1 MSSNQT
7 PSNIGTQE
15 IPKDWIEGLKQ
26 NFASDLTSGFI
37 VFLLALPLSLGI
49 AGASGFPPIMGVLT
63 AIIGGI
69 LASFLTGSPLSI
81 KGPAAGLIVIVAGAV
96 SEFGGGTIGW
106 QLTLGVMVV
115 AGLIQ
120 VLFGVLKLGK
130 FVDVFP
136 LSAIHGMLAAIGL
149 IIIAKQIPI
158 LLNVDPAMMKGKG
171 PISLFAHIPEFI
183 AYLDPQVSIIG
194 VVSLAF
200 MMGWPLIKQKHLKQ
214 IPAPLLVL
222 LFAIPAG
229 VFMDLKDGSPDYTL
243 IKVGN
248 IAEQVGWN
256 VDFSGVSMV
265 GVFIKYVIMVSLV
278 GSLESLLT
286 VKAIDMMDPYK
297 RKSDPNKDMIAVG
310 AANTFAAVLGGIPM
324 ISEVARSS
332 ANVINGGKTRW
343 ANFFHGV
350 FLLIFALAA
359 YPLLEMIPN
368 AALAAMLISVGIK
381 LAHPK
386 EFSHMY
392 KIGPEQ
398 LAIFLTTIFFTLFED
413 LLIGIA
419 SGMALK
425 MVLHVLRGAS
435 WKGLFKA
442 AIVVE
447 EDGDVVNVHLQQAAV
462 FTNYMAIKSRL
473 ASIPSGKHVRIDFT
487 DLALIDHSVMENL
500 HHFKDDYTNAGGEVR
515 LIGLDDMK
523 AFSDHPLAARKAIS
537 QKASKQKRVIATDGR
552 FDEEKVLHDLKH
564 YLPGQAALKD
574 FVHHNSLHSFQDK
587 EFFDAIFSATEI
599 FGIQS
604 TFNINEYR
612 KLYKQGRI
620 RADILDRVIVETK
633 GQEHL
638 GKYIHTM
645 LEKPFSHAY
654 TPRIGALRKKWKH
667 VYHFNLEDLVQPML
681 FRIIGAYLDQGIAI
695 DHFPNTDDGLLAGV
709 RQLEKHSFSSFF
721 NSKRVRE
728 LLQSDTLTLTQL
740 LKIVVGEEAY
750 YEQYIFDQQFSHK
763 GWSGIIG
770 AIEATPDTLLF
781 SKSIDLKEFIMLE
794 LLLEI
799 DALDTYLG
807 KKWDSLAM
815 HVETAPEDYFKPVEH
830 GELQEILKLWQ
841 LAFEWDYYDEVLA
854 ALKNIA
860 EKPRKPLPE
869 KKSFQAVFCIDDRE
883 DSIRRHFEYADPN
896 CETIGAP
903 GFFGAAIYFQAL
915 GSKFYEKNCP
925 VPITPK
931 HLIKETETKSKHKTE
946 RLHSQ
951 RSHTAISGFIHSLAL
966 GFVAAG
972 RFALDLYKPQMRPD
986 IADAYSHMD
995 IRGKLQIEADAQ
1007 PKFENGLQIGY
1018 TVEEMADVVYNLLRN
1033 HGMNENLSDIVYII
1047 SHGSSSANNPHHGAH
1062 DCGACSGRPGAVN
1075 ARVFAHMANHKG
1087 VRALLAKRGM
1097 VIENRTQFLGAMHDT
1112 ASDEIRYYDR
1122 SSLSDANYAKHQKNL
1137 KAIEKALDLNAME
1150 RARRFASIDIT
1161 KDISNV
1167 RQKIKERSVSYFE
1180 PRPELGHGTN
1190 ALCYVGSRPMVADM
1204 FLDRRAFHQTY
1215 DHRSDPDGSILKAVL
1230 GPLPI
1235 VCGGIN
1241 LEYYFS
1247 RMDIE
1252 KMGAGTKLP
1261 HHVMGLIG
1269 VTNSAD
1275 GDLRPG
1281 LPLQMVENHDPV
1293 RLLMIIEQ
1301 KPSLVFEILK
1311 SVPTNYDWFDKGWIH
1326 LVVLSPEDNKLYRFE
1341 NGAFKPYSPIS
1352 KVNHSKDILGLI
1364 GSAKEMDTNH
1374 ILDATKEN
1382 IPVHIYN

>member
-1 MSSNQT
+1 MSSNNTQ
-7 PSNIGTQE
+7 SNTSTQE
-15 IPKDWIEGLKQ
+15 VPKDWLEGLKQ
-26 NFASDLTSGFI
+26 NFSSDLTSGFI

-49 AGASGFPPIMGVLT
+49 AGASGFPPIMGVLS
-63 AIIGGI
+63 AIIGGVF
-69 LASFLTGSPLSI
+69 ATFLTGSPLSI

-120 VLFGVLKLGK
+120 VLFGVLKFGK
-130 FVDVFP
+130 YVDIFP

-149 IIIAKQIPI
+149 IIIAKQVPV

-171 PISLFAHIPEFI
+171 PISLILHIPEFI
-183 AYLDPQVSIIG
+183 ANLDPKVSIIG
-194 VVSLAF
+194 AVSLVL
-200 MMGWPLIKQKHLKQ
+200 MMGWPLIKQKHLKK

-229 VFMDLKDGSPDYTL
+229 VFMGLKDGSPDYTL

-256 VDFSGVSMV
+256 VDFSGVSVV
-265 GVFIKYVIMVSLV
+265 GVFIKYVIMVALV

-286 VKAIDMMDPYK
+286 VKAIDMMDPFK
-297 RKSDPNKDMIAVG
+297 RKSDPNKDIIAVG
-310 AANTFAAVLGGIPM
+310 VANTFAAVLGGIPM

-332 ANVINGGKTRW
+332 ANVQNGGKTRW

-368 AALAAMLISVGIK
+368 AALAAMLISVGVK

-386 EFSHMY
+386 EFTHMY

-435 WKGLFKA
+435 WKSLFKA

-447 EDGDVVNVHLQQAAV
+447 EDGDEVNIHLQEAAV
-462 FTNYMAIKSRL
+462 FSNYMAIKSRL
-473 ASIPSGKHVRIDFT
+473 ATIPQGKHVFIDFT
-487 DLALIDHSVMENL
+487 KLTLIDHSVMENL
-500 HHFKDDYTNAGGEVR
+500 HHFIEDYTNAGGQVT
-515 LIGLDDMK
+515 LVGLEEMK
-523 AFSDHPLAARKAIS
+523 AVSSHPLAARKAIIKS
-537 QKASKQKRVIATDGR
+537 SIELKPGFDSAGR
-552 FDEEKVLHDLKH
+552 FDEEKVLHDLRH
-564 YLPGQAALKD
+564 YLPEQAALKD
-574 FVHHNSLHSFQDK
+574 FVHHNSLHAFQDK
-587 EFFDAIFSATEI
+587 EFFDAIFTATEI
-599 FGIQS
+599 FGIHS

-620 RADILDRVIVETK
+620 RPDILDRVIVDNK
-633 GQEHL
+633 GIDQL

-645 LEKPFSHAY
+645 LEKPFTHTNS
-654 TPRIGALRKKWKH
+654 PRIGRLRKKWKH
-667 VYHFNLEDLVQPML
+667 QYHFDLNDRVQPIL
-681 FRIIGAYLDQGIAI
+681 FRVIGAYLDQGIAI
-695 DHFPNTDDGLLAGV
+695 DHFPLTDNGLLAGI
-709 RQLEKHSFSSFF
+709 RQLEEHSFSSFF
-721 NSKRVRE
+721 NSKRVRQ
-728 LLQSDTLTLTQL
+728 LLLSDNLSLVHL
-740 LKIVVGEEAY
+740 LKIVVGKEAY

-770 AIEATPDTLLF
+770 AIETTPETLLF
-781 SKSIDLKEFIMLE
+781 SKSIVLKEFIMLE

-799 DALDTYLG
+799 DVLDTYAG
-807 KKWDSLAM
+807 KKWQSITTQID
-815 HVETAPEDYFKPVEH
+815 VAPENYFAKVEH
-830 GELQEILKLWQ
+830 GELHEVLKLWQ

-854 ALKNIA
+854 ALQNVALKKVK
-860 EKPRKPLPE
+860 EQEPK
-869 KKSFQAVFCIDDRE
+869 KKSFQALFCIDDRE
-883 DSIRRHFEYADPN
+883 DSIRRHFEYIDPN

-903 GFFGAAIYFQAL
+903 GFFGAAINFQAF
-915 GSKFYEKNCP
+915 GSKFYEKNCL

-931 HLIKETETKSKHKTE
+931 HLIKEVETKNQHKTE
-946 RLHSQ
+946 GSNKGLF
-951 RSHTAISGFIHSLAL
+951 GFVRSLAL
-966 GFVAAG
+966 GFVATS
-972 RFALDLYKPQMRPD
+972 RFAIDLYKPKMRPD

-995 IRGKLQIEADAQ
+995 IHGKLKVEADAN

-1018 TVEEMADVVYNLLRN
+1018 TVEEMADVVYGLLRN
-1033 HGMNENLSDIVYII
+1033 HGMTSGLTDIVYLIA
-1047 SHGSSSANNPHHGAH
+1047 HGSSSANNPHHGAH

-1075 ARVFAHMANHKG
+1075 ARVFAHMTNHKG
-1087 VRALLAKRGM
+1087 VRAMLAEKGM
-1097 VIENRTQFLGAMHDT
+1097 VIEDRTQFLGAMHDT

-1122 SSLSDANYAKHQKNL
+1122 SSLTQVNFKKHEENL
-1137 KAIEKALDLNAME
+1137 KSIEKALDLNAME

-1190 ALCYVGSRPMVADM
+1190 ALCFVGSRPMVSDM

-1215 DHRSDPDGSILKAVL
+1215 DYKSDPDGSILKAVL

-1281 LPLQMVENHDPV
+1281 LPLQMIENHDPV
-1293 RLLMIIEQ
+1293 RLLMVIEQ
-1301 KPSLVFEILK
+1301 NPSLVLETLK
-1311 SVPTNYDWFDKGWIH
+1311 SSPENYEWFDKGWIH
-1326 LVVLSPEDNKLYRFE
+1326 LVVNSPEDNKLYRLE
-1341 NGAFKPYSPIS
+1341 NGAFVLYTPQSV
-1352 KVNHSKDILGLI
+1352 VNHSNNILGLI
-1364 GSAKEMDTNH
+1364 GSTKEMESNH